1 MKTRRK
7 RSRADRIR
15 HMLEQGATT
24 REIVAKLRIKPQQ
37 VYNVRYHMNKSKGLG
52 AIAPQPAE
60 QAGTGI
66 AALPE
71 MPTRLEVTLAPLP
84 PMVGSVS
91 VVGSA
96 VTRQPLP
103 PEPPPTLWQ
112 RVKNW
117 FTRGSHERVS

>member
-15 HMLEQGATT
+15 QMLEQGATT
-24 REIVAKLRIKPQQ
+24 REVVEKLRVKPQQ
-37 VYNVRYHMNKSKGLG
+37 VYSVRYHMNKSKGLG

-84 PMVGSVS
+84 PMVGSIV
-91 VVGSA
+91 A
-96 VTRQPLP
+96 VDIP
-103 PEPPPTLWQ
+103 PQPTLWQ
-112 RVKNW
+112 RVKRW
-117 FTRGSHERVS
+117 FARGSHERVS